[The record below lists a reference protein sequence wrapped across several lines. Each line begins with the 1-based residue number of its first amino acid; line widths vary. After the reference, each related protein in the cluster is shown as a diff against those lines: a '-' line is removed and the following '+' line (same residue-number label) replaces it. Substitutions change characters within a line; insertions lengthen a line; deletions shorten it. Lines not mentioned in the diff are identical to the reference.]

1 MRKNVKIL
9 GIGQPVSG
17 TSTKNGRPYAF
28 TPVSFAYTDDRVNGY
43 RAETCNFDS
52 AMVLEH
58 GGLKVNDQVD
68 LVFHFQNFRP
78 VVDAI
83 L

>member
-9 GIGQPVSG
+9 GIGQAVSG
-17 TSTKNGRPYAF
+17 TSKTGKPYAF
-28 TPVSFAYTDDRVNGY
+28 TPVSFAYQEDGYNGF
-43 RAETCNFDS
+43 RAESVNIDS
-52 AMVLEH
+52 AMILEH
-58 GGLKVNDQVD
+58 GGLKVNDQLD

>member
-9 GIGQPVSG
+9 GIGQAVSG
-17 TSTKNGRPYAF
+17 TSAKTGKAYAF
-28 TPVSFAYTDDRVNGY
+28 TPVSFAYHDDSFTGFKC
-43 RAETCNFDS
+43 ETCNFDS
-52 AMVLEH
+52 QMILDH
-58 GGLKVNDQVD
+58 GGIRVEDQID
-68 LVFHFQNFRP
+68 IVFHYQNFRP